1 MKRFEPFLFTLRRV
15 PDNESEQLGGGGE
28 KATLG
33 LARVG
38 SRTALSFAFAFLR
51 RAWRSGEDQ
60 VKMYIK
66 KRGAQQCCRAGSG
79 RIRIYFPSRIR
90 IQEGKKLK
98 KIKKKIIEGWYLYR
112 PKL

>member
-66 KRGAQQCCRAGSG
+66 KNVVPSSVAEPDPAGSAF
-79 RIRIYFPSRIR
+79 IFPPGSKSRK
-90 IQEGKKLK
+90 E
-98 KIKKKIIEGWYLYR
+98 KI
-112 PKL
+112 

>member
-15 PDNESEQLGGGGE
+15 PDNESEQLGGGRE

-66 KRGAQQCCRAGSG
+66 KTWCPAVLQ
-79 RIRIYFPSRIR
+79 SRIR
-90 IQEGKKLK
+90 PDPHLFSLPDPDPGRK
-98 KIKKKIIEGWYLYR
+98 KI
-112 PKL
+112 